1 MTNQLALFEAPAPVA
16 AGRPCLGAALPQA
29 KRAPRTRLARIGE
42 DLERAARL
50 IAEHGLSPDSCA
62 EPPSALTDTGARSRQ
77 PEHGALHPVG
87 AIFLAAHAAET
98 PRRPAE
104 DPVRAGAVADRIWAR
119 CDEALRY
126 LADRLDPAFGRGAV
140 ERIAG
145 WVAQPGVG
153 LQEVLAE
160 LARGAR
166 KARPLPKV
174 PIGYVQFNPKRHGP
188 EGYDWIVVASSGG
201 KDSQAMLDEVVR
213 STDAAGVPR
222 DRIVVVHNDLDVTD
236 SGESIEWPGTMEL
249 AREQAEHYGLRFVTL
264 RRPQGGLWRQLLQRR
279 MWPSSSARWC
289 TSDQKSAQA
298 LKLLTA
304 LVQESRRAGV
314 RGRPVR
320 ILYCLGLRAQESAG
334 RAGKAPIAVDR
345 SASNGQRTV
354 VRWHPIHDWSER
366 QVWERIAETGIRYH
380 WAYDAGMERLS
391 CSLCVL
397 SSGKDLVCAARLR
410 RPLAVEYVGA
420 EAEIGHRFQDKRSMA
435 EVLAEAD
442 RLNAAEGELRWER
455 GDALRRHVG
464 EAAAAA
470 YLALAA

>member
-1 MTNQLALFEAPAPVA
+1 MTNQLALFEAPVT
-16 AGRPCLGAALPQA
+16 AGPPCLGAALPQA

-62 EPPSALTDTGARSRQ
+62 EPPPAPVGAGTRSRQ

-98 PRRPAE
+98 PRRRVE

-126 LADRLDPAFGRGAV
+126 LADRLDPALGRGAV

-145 WVAQPGVG
+145 WVAQPGIG
-153 LQEVLAE
+153 LREVLAE
-160 LARGAR
+160 LARAAR
-166 KARPLPKV
+166 KARPLPKAPV
-174 PIGYVQFNPKRHGP
+174 GYVEFNPARHGP

-222 DRIVVVHNDLDVTD
+222 DRIVVVHNDLDATD

-304 LVQESRRAGV
+304 LVKESRRAGV
-314 RGRPVR
+314 QGRPVR
-320 ILYCLGLRAQESAG
+320 ILYCLGLRAQESTG
-334 RAGKAPIAVDR
+334 RAGKAPIAVDH

-354 VRWHPIHDWSER
+354 VRWHPIHNWSER
-366 QVWERIAETGIRYH
+366 QVWERIAETGVRYH

-410 RPLAVEYVGA
+410 RPLAVEYAGA

-455 GDALRRHVG
+455 GDALRRHAG
-464 EAAAAA
+464 DAAAAA